1 MAPSP
6 EVGALCFYRPIDRH
20 PRVLPRS
27 RSSAFDRRVSP
38 CYILFVNDHGNGNG
52 KPKRPITIHDVAAR
66 AGVSRQTV
74 SRAMNNKG
82 EISPETRERVLA
94 AARELGYRPSSI
106 ARGLKTRRTL
116 TLGLVVP
123 DIANPFFAEVVRGAS
138 EQADA
143 AGYSVLLCNTDE
155 NPEREWAILRMLESH
170 RVDGLV
176 LISSRLSEEML
187 TETIARWR
195 PIVLVNRT
203 PQEER
208 PGVGWVLVDDAQGA
222 RTAVQHLLGRGHRQI
237 GLLAGVST
245 SRSGRERLRGY
256 REALTEAGI
265 RIPEG
270 WIMPCAPTVEGGR
283 EAALT
288 LLGQHPGLTAL
299 LAYNDLVAVGAQQA
313 CRSLGRAIP
322 QGCALIGWDDIP
334 FAAYVSPPLT
344 TMRMPKVE
352 IGQRAMALLLAL
364 LREPGVVPAPIVLE
378 TVLIIRETT

>member
-1 MAPSP
+1 M
-6 EVGALCFYRPIDRH
+6 
-20 PRVLPRS
+20 
-27 RSSAFDRRVSP
+27 
-38 CYILFVNDHGNGNG
+38 NDHGNGNG
-52 KPKRPITIHDVAAR
+52 RLKRPITIQDVAER

-74 SRAMNNKG
+74 SRAINNKG
-82 EISPETRERVLA
+82 EIRAETRARVLA

-138 EQADA
+138 ERADA

-155 NPEREWAILRMLESH
+155 NAEREWAILRMLESH

-187 TETIARWR
+187 AETIARWR
-195 PIVLVNRT
+195 PIVLVNRS

-208 PGVGWVLVDDAQGA
+208 PGVGWVLVDDAHGA
-222 RTAVQHLLGRGHRQI
+222 RRAVRHLLERGHRKI
-237 GLLAGVST
+237 GFLAGVPT

-256 REALTEAGI
+256 REALAEAGLSA
-265 RIPEG
+265 PEG
-270 WIMPCAPTVEGGR
+270 WVAPCAPTVEGGR
-283 EAALT
+283 EATLAL
-288 LLGQHPGLTAL
+288 LNRHPELTAL

-313 CRSLGRAIP
+313 CRTLGRDIP
-322 QGCALIGWDDIP
+322 KDCALIGWDDIL

-344 TMRMPKVE
+344 TMRMPKME
-352 IGQRAMALLLAL
+352 IGQRAMELLLTL
-364 LREPGVVPAPIVLE
+364 LREPEEAPAPIVLE
-378 TVLIIRETT
+378 TTLIVRETT

>member
-1 MAPSP
+1 M
-6 EVGALCFYRPIDRH
+6 
-20 PRVLPRS
+20 
-27 RSSAFDRRVSP
+27 
-38 CYILFVNDHGNGNG
+38 NDHGNGNG
-52 KPKRPITIHDVAAR
+52 NLKRPVTIRDVAAR

-82 EISPETRERVLA
+82 EISPETRTRVLE

-155 NPEREWAILRMLESH
+155 NAEREWAILRMLESH

-187 TETIARWR
+187 AEAIARWR

-203 PQEER
+203 PYEDR

-222 RTAVQHLLGRGHRQI
+222 RTAVRHLLERGHRQI
-237 GLLAGVST
+237 GFLAGVPS

-256 REALTEAGI
+256 REALAEAGI
-265 RIPEG
+265 DAPAS
-270 WIMPCAPTVEGGR
+270 WAVPCAPTVEGGR
-283 EAALT
+283 EAALQV
-288 LLGQHPGLTAL
+288 LMRYPELSAL
-299 LAYNDLVAVGAQQA
+299 LAYNDLVAVGALQA
-313 CRSLGRAIP
+313 CRALGRAIP
-322 QGCALIGWDDIP
+322 EGCALIGWDDIP

-352 IGQRAMALLLAL
+352 IGQRAMDLLLTL
-364 LREPGVVPAPIVLE
+364 LREPAAAPAPIVLE
-378 TVLIIRETT
+378 TTLIIRETT